1 MIRAKTSGSREL
13 PKRHDGAACPA
24 GPRLILRE
32 RRLSYTERERA
43 LSSPTHAPLLSGSQN
58 TNHQKFPFIKQSDG
72 GFIAAAYT
80 RLFVLAAQSIDR

>member
-13 PKRHDGAACPA
+13 PERHDGAACPA

-43 LSSPTHAPLLSGSQN
+43 LSSPTHAPLLFRLPKHQN
-58 TNHQKFPFIKQSDG
+58 FPFIKQREKSNRG
-72 GFIAAAYT
+72 GG
-80 RLFVLAAQSIDR
+80 